1 MFVDYSRCYID
12 VDGLT
17 EAVSSGTSGIPD
29 ADADGLAEAGGLTV
43 ELALGVSEGAVV
55 TVADGVTVIEGDG
68 EAEGVLLLHPANIAT
83 VPITIIKTS
92 TKRIVFF
99 KAKSL
104 SFFGYCD
111 LPLLILYLISIIFQ
125 YIYHG

>member
-29 ADADGLAEAGGLTV
+29 ADADGLTEAGGLTV